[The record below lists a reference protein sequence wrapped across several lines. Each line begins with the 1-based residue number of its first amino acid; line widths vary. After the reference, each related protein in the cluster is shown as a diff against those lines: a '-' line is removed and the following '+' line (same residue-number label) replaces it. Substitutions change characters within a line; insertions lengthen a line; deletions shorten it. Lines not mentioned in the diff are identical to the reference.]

1 MTQFHNEKQVFY
13 GYSVGS
19 PPTEPPRQDWPSVMF
34 YLDCPRLLTHAFGSF
49 AGLSTANQL
58 LAGVSDR
65 AAVTYNN
72 QSLMTN
78 ALLGRTDLDYKW
90 YLKPYFTHHQVYNPN
105 NHPMWFKVEVFA
117 PRKGV
122 APTTATASLITNFL
136 LSMYQSCYAG
146 QYDYDTD
153 LQSGV
158 NMIWKNV
165 NTTMAT
171 VTGPNV
177 LGLFPHDRTWYH
189 KQKWVQLSR
198 RKKVLIPAGA
208 TYKFRVF
215 HRGLGPVERAVLLDP
230 QQNPYVFTD
239 RIVKVSAMSTV
250 GMTPYS
256 ADATTDR
263 VHHDF
268 VTYGIWTHATVT
280 AKCYVI
286 NKPVLI
292 QSMST
297 AQRTTAVIDPSV
309 QPQITVTQQV
319 MGPNPA

>member
-19 PPTEPPRQDWPSVMF
+19 PPTEPPRQDWPSVIL
-34 YLDCPRLLTHAFGSF
+34 YLDCPRLLTHPFGSF
-49 AGLSTANQL
+49 AGLNTANQM
-58 LAGVSDR
+58 LAGAFDR
-65 AAVTYNN
+65 TTTYNN
-72 QSLMTN
+72 EALLTN
-78 ALLGRTDLDYKW
+78 ALTGKTLFDFKW

-122 APTTATASLITNFL
+122 APTIATSSLITNFL
-136 LSMYQSCYAG
+136 TSMYQSCYVG
-146 QYDYDTD
+146 QYDYDTNV
-153 LQSGV
+153 QSGV
-158 NMIWKNV
+158 NVVWKDINTNV
-165 NTTMAT
+165 GT
-171 VTGPNV
+171 VTGPSI

-215 HRGLGPVERAVLLDP
+215 HRGLGPVERSVLIDAET
-230 QQNPYVFTD
+230 NPYVFTD

-250 GMTPYS
+250 GMTPYAEDPS
-256 ADATTDR
+256 VDR
-263 VHHDF
+263 IHHDF

-280 AKCYVI
+280 AKCFVI

-292 QSMST
+292 QSMSS
-297 AQRTTAVIDPSV
+297 AQRTTAVINPSV
-309 QPQITVTQQV
+309 NPQITVSQQV
-319 MGPNPA
+319 MGPAPP